1 MHVCARVYTD
11 CACERCVCGNS
22 PAPACRPSS
31 HICHHSC
38 RVHQSS
44 VLNCPY
50 PSLSV
55 GKSKP
60 GAHAGSGRLSL
71 AAVRS
76 AVLSRR
82 PAVCPLPP
90 ARARACSL
98 GRLGRPG
105 RARLDTGK
113 IKRAWRPR
121 RSSEQNRVVRL
132 VTCGFTLGCS
142 LCFCKFPAAPFTWL
156 HDAFCWCL
164 FSRLL
169 ARIDMIVGPPPPST
183 PRHKKYPTKGPT
195 APPRESPQY
204 SPRSGCQ
211 PSPALSLEWQVPCAP
226 GHMTAAHTLLF

>member
-1 MHVCARVYTD
+1 MRVS
-11 CACERCVCGNS
+11 GNS

-31 HICHHSC
+31 HVCHHSC

-60 GAHAGSGRLSL
+60 GAHAGSRPSVTGQPSL
-71 AAVRS
+71 
-76 AVLSRR
+76 VLFLAGA
-82 PAVCPLPP
+82 PAVCQLRP
-90 ARARACSL
+90 ARARACSP

-105 RARLDTGK
+105 RARLNTGK
-113 IKRAWRPR
+113 IKQSWSPL
-121 RSSEQNRVVRL
+121 RSSEQNRVVRH
-132 VTCGFTLGCS
+132 VTCGFMLGCS
-142 LCFCKFPAAPFTWL
+142 FCFCKFPAAPFMLL

-211 PSPALSLEWQVPCAP
+211 PSPALSLEWPVPCAP
-226 GHMTAAHTLLF
+226 GHMTAAHALLF